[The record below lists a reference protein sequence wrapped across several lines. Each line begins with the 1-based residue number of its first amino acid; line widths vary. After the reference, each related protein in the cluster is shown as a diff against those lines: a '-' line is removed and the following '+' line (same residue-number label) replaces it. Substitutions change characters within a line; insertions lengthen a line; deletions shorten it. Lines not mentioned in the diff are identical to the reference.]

1 MQLRTLGYFLAVADA
16 GSVTAAA
23 RAVHVTQPSLS
34 RQLRQLE
41 HDLGI
46 DLFDRRDG
54 RLSLSAA
61 GRAFLPVARDLV
73 AQAAAAREA
82 AASIAAGRMQ
92 HLTIAAPGT
101 TLTDVVAPFLA
112 TLRPDDPLPAVWEEV
127 PSGVYDALPRGADLV
142 IGTTPPPHGLGAIP
156 LAELPVWASVRPDHR
171 WAERDSVPLAELAG
185 ETLLLLTRDF
195 HPRRALDQALSRAGV
210 ACSSVLEFGTP
221 QVAQA
226 VAAAGRGIAVV
237 SDDPRFGLHPLE
249 VVGRDGPVRIT
260 LYAAWQPQHHAAA
273 TIADVARRLSDF
285 CVARYGPQVAPRG
298 DRTVSADAAPSPG

>member
-1 MQLRTLGYFLAVADA
+1 MQLRTLGYFLAVSDA

-41 HDLGI
+41 HDLGV

-101 TLTDVVAPFLA
+101 TLTDVVAPSLA
-112 TLRPDDPLPAVWEEV
+112 TLRPDDPLPAVWQEV
-127 PSGVYDALPRGADLV
+127 PSGV
-142 IGTTPPPHGLGAIP
+142 
-156 LAELPVWASVRPDHR
+156 
-171 WAERDSVPLAELAG
+171 
-185 ETLLLLTRDF
+185 
-195 HPRRALDQALSRAGV
+195 
-210 ACSSVLEFGTP
+210 
-221 QVAQA
+221 
-226 VAAAGRGIAVV
+226 
-237 SDDPRFGLHPLE
+237 
-249 VVGRDGPVRIT
+249 
-260 LYAAWQPQHHAAA
+260 
-273 TIADVARRLSDF
+273 
-285 CVARYGPQVAPRG
+285 
-298 DRTVSADAAPSPG
+298 

>member
-1 MQLRTLGYFLAVADA
+1 M
-16 GSVTAAA
+16 
-23 RAVHVTQPSLS
+23 
-34 RQLRQLE
+34 
-41 HDLGI
+41 
-46 DLFDRRDG
+46 
-54 RLSLSAA
+54 
-61 GRAFLPVARDLV
+61 
-73 AQAAAAREA
+73 
-82 AASIAAGRMQ
+82 
-92 HLTIAAPGT
+92 
-101 TLTDVVAPFLA
+101 
-112 TLRPDDPLPAVWEEV
+112 
-127 PSGVYDALPRGADLV
+127 
-142 IGTTPPPHGLGAIP
+142 
-156 LAELPVWASVRPDHR
+156 
-171 WAERDSVPLAELAG
+171 PLAELAG

-210 ACSSVLEFGTP
+210 ACSCVLEFGTP

-298 DRTVSADAAPSPG
+298 DRTVSAAAAPSPG